1 MVQGIGVA
9 MSDRYSEEAI
19 QVLSL
24 VPYFKGLDQRT
35 LGAIARDSI
44 RREYEPG
51 QLVILEG
58 EPASGLYIVQE
69 GWLKVSKISID
80 GREQILQ
87 FLGSGDVFNA
97 VSVFTGTANPASVTA
112 LEATRLWLIG
122 RDTMLRLLDSHSGL
136 ARLVIQD
143 LAGRVTHLISLV
155 EDLSLR
161 TVEAR
166 LARLLLEQSIKD
178 KVRRKKWAT
187 QTEMASR
194 LGTVP
199 DVISRTLRKL
209 SERGLIEI
217 ARHEIRILDRPELE
231 SIAMVEG

>member
-1 MVQGIGVA
+1 MI
-9 MSDRYSEEAI
+9 DRYTEETLR
-19 QVLSL
+19 VLAL
-24 VPYFKGLDQRT
+24 VPYFKGLDEGTFRALAQ
-35 LGAIARDSI
+35 DSI
-44 RREYEPG
+44 RREYETG

-58 EPASGLYIVQE
+58 EPSSGLYIVQE
-69 GWLKVSKISID
+69 GWLKVSKIAID

-87 FLGSGDVFNA
+87 ILGSGDVFNA
-97 VSVFTGTANPASVTA
+97 ISVFTGTPNPASVTA
-112 LEATRLWLIG
+112 LEPTRLWMVG
-122 RDTMLRLLDSHSGL
+122 RDRMLQLLDAHPRL
-136 ARLVIQD
+136 ARLIIQD

-166 LARLLLEQSIKD
+166 LARLLLERAVED
-178 KVRRKKWAT
+178 KVGRKKWAT

-217 ARHEIRILDRPELE
+217 ARNEIRILDRLELE
-231 SIAMVEG
+231 SIAMIDG

>member
-1 MVQGIGVA
+1 MKTEPSFQ
-9 MSDRYSEEAI
+9 EASK
-19 QVLSL
+19 VLSA
-24 VPYFKGLDQRT
+24 VSYFAELDLQS
-35 LGAIARDSI
+35 LQAISRSAISRVYD
-44 RREYEPG
+44 PD

-58 EPASGLYIVQE
+58 EPALGLYVVQY
-69 GWLKVSKISID
+69 GWLKVSKIAIH

-87 FLGSGDVFNA
+87 FLGRGEVFNA
-97 VSVFTGTANPASVTA
+97 VSVFTGAPNQASVTA
-112 LEATRLWLIG
+112 LEETRLWMIG
-122 RDTMLRLLDSHSGL
+122 REAMLNLLDSNPRM

-166 LARLLLEQSIKD
+166 LARLLLEQSSVD
-178 KVRRKKWAT
+178 TVHRQKWAT
-187 QTEMASR
+187 QTEIASR

-209 SERGLIEI
+209 ADQGLIQI
-217 ARHEIRILDRPELE
+217 SRQEIRILDRSELE
-231 SIAMVEG
+231 TIAMVED